1 MNNAYTTCL
10 SEMPR
15 EGRKFDRSE
24 VFIAFRYKDMA
35 KSILG
40 LDVKAKILYL
50 ANLVKSEQI

>member
-10 SEMPR
+10 PEMPR
-15 EGRKFDRSE
+15 EPQKFDRSE

-35 KSILG
+35 KGILG

>member
-1 MNNAYTTCL
+1 
-10 SEMPR
+10 MPR
-15 EGRKFDRSE
+15 EGPKFDRRAI
-24 VFIAFRYKDMA
+24 FIAFRYKDMA